1 MPLQLVLPDFPFSKW
16 GLDFI
21 GPINPPSSVGHIFI
35 LTTTY
40 YFTKWIEVV
49 PLKRAQDEQ
58 VIYFL
63 ESNIFSLLVFLLKLF
78 QIMDQLLFLQ
88 NSLNFLVNSE

>member
-1 MPLQLVLPDFPFSKW
+1 MSKGCWKREIIIPSFTPVIPEFPFLKW

-21 GPINPPSSVGHIFI
+21 GPINPPSFVGHIFI

-40 YFTKWIEVV
+40 YFMKWVEAM
-49 PLKRAQDEQ
+49 PLKHAKDEQ

-63 ESNIFSLLVFLLKLF
+63 DNQYIFSVW
-78 QIMDQLLFLQ
+78 IT
-88 NSLNFLVNSE
+88 N